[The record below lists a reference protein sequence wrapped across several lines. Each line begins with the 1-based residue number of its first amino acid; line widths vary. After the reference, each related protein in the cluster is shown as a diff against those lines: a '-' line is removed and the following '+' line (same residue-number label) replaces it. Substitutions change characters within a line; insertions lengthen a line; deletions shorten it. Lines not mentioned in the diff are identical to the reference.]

1 MPRITQDPDLEVR
14 PDFTSVAFDPLCTA
28 LATAEGIDKAAV
40 AARLADAWVVDNNTR
55 KEAWAEQVRE
65 DKAGAAEARL
75 AQEAEE
81 LRELE
86 ELRKE
91 EETEKREKEKKKPK
105 LKGFVANKP
114 VGNVPDLR
122 PSRYAIH
129 KLDER
134 DYVELYYFTDEGC
147 SEAVRFDRTIAQDA
161 FTFAKADDTLLL
173 KPMASHK
180 PSSKVIPDEDL
191 TWRQMSMAKTCLLH
205 HMSQAGWPEELVIAL
220 AEFYLNLEGHPMR
233 RQVDGDTV
241 LLHYQ
246 AQVRREWHEAL
257 RATDDDDV
265 FDISFINR
273 QRVEEI
279 AAVLW
284 NTRRTTGVLRL
295 EEQMAKTNLVSD
307 SPRTS
312 RAQGTKRGRSRSS
325 SPEPR
330 GQSSRHRANRS
341 ARRRHHSPEA
351 QRQNR
356 LSPPPKDAKRRRTAK
371 SASDAQQ
378 SFQTGAAGDGALSA
392 CTICLGRH
400 PHDVFKC
407 ASCSLWDGTPARCQ
421 KNAQGRIVNPAGNI
435 LCSDWQRPNG
445 CSSSAHDSRHECSG
459 CGKPTHGAQN
469 CPRAQKA

>member
-284 NTRRTTGVLRL
+284 
-295 EEQMAKTNLVSD
+295 
-307 SPRTS
+307 
-312 RAQGTKRGRSRSS
+312 
-325 SPEPR
+325 
-330 GQSSRHRANRS
+330 
-341 ARRRHHSPEA
+341 
-351 QRQNR
+351 
-356 LSPPPKDAKRRRTAK
+356 KDRK
-371 SASDAQQ
+371 S
-378 SFQTGAAGDGALSA
+378 
-392 CTICLGRH
+392 
-400 PHDVFKC
+400 V
-407 ASCSLWDGTPARCQ
+407 
-421 KNAQGRIVNPAGNI
+421 V
-435 LCSDWQRPNG
+435 
-445 CSSSAHDSRHECSG
+445 
-459 CGKPTHGAQN
+459 
-469 CPRAQKA
+469 